1 MAELYAKPSLRDMYL
16 RVPGKHCIAAIL
28 MLVTGLTAWAAE
40 VEFFID
46 PRAKPAIE
54 RATTFLKSKYN
65 EQQNGYRS
73 LVAYTLIKAGNPVTS
88 PEVVDAIAAIR
99 RKLTSDGYKPVDS
112 QHAIYEATT
121 DIALL
126 TDSVPGENRPIIE
139 SIQQFIVKNQRPG
152 GFWTYPDTN
161 DSDTSITQYAILGL
175 WAAERTGIRTPIKV
189 WSNAAKWCLAT
200 QMTDGGFAYHP
211 GINIGPA
218 GSGSYP
224 NMTFAGTTV
233 LFVSRIYMYGDKPYF
248 GQEGK
253 AKPKKFGLLD
263 DVQAQGIQAD
273 WDRRRAEAGDVVPI
287 ASLDQGI
294 NRGLAWISSHWA
306 TTSPTHT
313 KGYFFYSLERVGAL
327 TASNKIGSH
336 DWFNECLPAAIAQQ
350 EQDGTWD
357 DYNGK
362 IAATAL
368 TTLFLTRTTGRIIE
382 KMNIS
387 GGLQTGGRGLPDDLA
402 KANVAKGKLQ
412 ERKSK
417 GALDDLL
424 SELANQDASAL
435 EDAQTA
441 IVEKVQI
448 GNREELLGQLETL
461 RRLVKHPS
469 AEVRRTAVWALG
481 RSGQLSDALLL
492 IQALNDD
499 DVDVLVEAN
508 ASLRFLSRKLSGVGI
523 AEGPYQDLPENA
535 DDAQKRAAVA
545 AWKRDALKRWTA
557 WFTRVRPF
565 EQRNDL
571 FELLN
576 RTLPDETK

>member
-1 MAELYAKPSLRDMYL
+1 MLRSLCLGLALLSFATSTVLSAPPPPTGVAEYDVALNKGIAWLRNRMGTNPRLHGGEMSLAAYALLVSGEPAASPIIQEAVKEARERCPS
-16 RVPGKHCIAAIL
+16 
-28 MLVTGLTAWAAE
+28 T
-40 VEFFID
+40 
-46 PRAKPAIE
+46 
-54 RATTFLKSKYN
+54 
-65 EQQNGYRS
+65 GYRP
-73 LVAYTLIKAGNPVTS
+73 TNT
-88 PEVVDAIAAIR
+88 E
-99 RKLTSDGYKPVDS
+99 
-112 QHAIYEATT
+112 HHIYEAGV
-121 DIALL
+121 DCMLLSAAGAGENKDQIALI
-126 TDSVPGENRPIIE
+126 TDY
-139 SIQQFIVKNQRPG
+139 IVKQQG
-152 GFWTYPDTN
+152 ADGSWDYPNRTVG
-161 DSDTSITQYAILGL
+161 DTSMAQYGVLGL
-175 WAAERTGIRTPIKV
+175 WSATRAGVTVPMQVWDKCAAWHLK
-189 WSNAAKWCLAT
+189 T
-200 QMTDGGFAYHP
+200 QRDDGGFMYHP
-211 GINIGPA
+211 GVNVNEATGGGNSSI
-218 GSGSYP
+218 
-224 NMTFAGTTV
+224 NMTPGGIGSLAIAKLHLYPESILG
-233 LFVSRIYMYGDKPYF
+233 SNK
-248 GQEGK
+248 
-253 AKPKKFGLLD
+253 KPKKFGILD
-263 DVQAQGIQAD
+263 EKTDPNKNGPPYKAEVTLAAIDTGLN
-273 WDRRRAEAGDVVPI
+273 RA
-287 ASLDQGI
+287 
-294 NRGLAWISSHWA
+294 LAWLASHYMPITNLPHKVYYNFA
-306 TTSPTHT
+306 
-313 KGYFFYSLERVGAL
+313 LERACAMTFTTQIGG
-327 TASNKIGSH
+327 KI
-336 DWFNECLPAAIAQQ
+336 DWFRSSGDQLLKLQKA
-350 EQDGTWD
+350 DGSWD
-357 DYNGK
+357 DYLGPQVG
-362 IAATAL
+362 TAFAV
-368 TTLFLTRTTGRIIE
+368 LFYIRPAKKAVQEYVT
-382 KMNIS
+382 

-481 RSGQLSDALLL
+481 RSGQLNDALLL

-523 AEGPYQDLPENA
+523 PEGPYQDLPESA